1 MLKISL
7 EYILLID
14 RIKCRLNI
22 PLQVLSVAPLLHSLV
37 IRERNDVAEIVQF
50 LDHNYIN
57 LKKLILGKC
66 LLGEDGPG
74 LFANIVKLC
83 PHLEVLSLKECHPTI
98 STGYCLIPCLK
109 KLSEL
114 NLSHCQV
121 DYVCVML
128 ETHMCMRVACGRT
141 PLEIRF
147 SIWAGR

>member
-1 MLKISL
+1 
-7 EYILLID
+7 
-14 RIKCRLNI
+14 
-22 PLQVLSVAPLLHSLV
+22 VAPLLHSLV

-66 LLGEDGPG
+66 SLGEDGPG

-128 ETHMCMRVACGRT
+128 ETHMCMRVHVGEH
-141 PLEIRF
+141 P
-147 SIWAGR
+147 